1 MGFRRRQVGTFRT
14 KYVGN
19 FPLGTE
25 DIHISD
31 QKIKVAW
38 GGVEGWEEVNREVYT
53 RGGVQIRLSFD
64 TSQQLD

>member
-25 DIHISD
+25 DIYISD
-31 QKIKVAW
+31 QNIKVAW
-38 GGVEGWEEVNREVYT
+38 VGVEGWEEFNREVYT
-53 RGGVQIRLSFD
+53 REGGGAN
-64 TSQQLD
+64 